1 MLWSVRLSKR
11 FRDGLLAILG
21 VAALSLAAFF
31 ALHEPLGRPVR
42 LQMTAGQE
50 GGTRH
55 RIAQAL
61 QREAAQRAIAIELQ
75 AMAGSEAAIQ
85 AVESGLVD
93 AAFVQGGLDM
103 IDHPG
108 IRQVAVLHVEPLH
121 LLVKEL
127 MSGFLAHASDARD
140 FLMRLILHQRD
151 NLEDQARAQH
161 RPAEVL
167 WNEAVG
173 ERTHMALE
181 AGVVDGRDFVPGQ
194 NRPVA

>member
-1 MLWSVRLSKR
+1 
-11 FRDGLLAILG
+11 
-21 VAALSLAAFF
+21 
-31 ALHEPLGRPVR
+31 
-42 LQMTAGQE
+42 
-50 GGTRH
+50 
-55 RIAQAL
+55 
-61 QREAAQRAIAIELQ
+61 
-75 AMAGSEAAIQ
+75 
-85 AVESGLVD
+85 VESGFVD

-121 LLVKEL
+121 LLVGEL

-181 AGVVDGRDFVPGQ
+181 TGVVDGRDFVPGQ
-194 NRPVA
+194 NRPVT